1 MTYDG
6 HAYCFPDLRADGGF
20 ADPEQFRRHLQLAI
34 ATHFQPA
41 WRKKD
46 RAPADS
52 SGLADPSAGWS
63 FEALKEA
70 DFRPAGYGRFEW
82 TVGGDDYVKQYMP
95 PSVAGT
101 SYPAQALVA
110 EMGHAGVDL
119 ALLHRIPY
127 LGVSNEFIADC
138 VRLFPDR
145 LRGLAYVEE
154 WRVRPDTDW
163 AIKKLERAVDQLGL
177 VGLQF
182 LPDHL
187 SLYGQSEEWDVRE
200 FKPYWD
206 ALASLSIPLFITP
219 SYSSLATGESA
230 LEGFLRQL
238 RTIRGWMET
247 YPEVDVVLTH
257 GLSWRMFIDGQTV
270 VLPDKVFDAAPID
283 NPRFH
288 IQVMFPIS
296 LGGIWEYPMPQVRP
310 VMETL
315 VDRVGA
321 DRLIWGT
328 DMPIVMRFYTYR
340 QCLKHMRVCG
350 SSLRPEELDMI
361 LGGNMVRLIEA
372 SNPGGRVSA

>member
-1 MTYDG
+1 MTKRTATCSFDRARPRAPWSLSSLARAPRDGQIDTDMTYDG

-187 SLYGQSEEWDVRE
+187 SLCGQSEEWDVRE

-206 ALASLSIPLFITP
+206 ARASLSIPLFITP
-219 SYSSLATGESA
+219 SYSSIATGESA

-247 YPEVDVVLTH
+247 YPDVDVVLTH
-257 GLSWRMFIDGQTV
+257 WAELENVHRRANRSAAGQ
-270 VLPDKVFDAAPID
+270 
-283 NPRFH
+283 
-288 IQVMFPIS
+288 
-296 LGGIWEYPMPQVRP
+296 GVR
-310 VMETL
+310 
-315 VDRVGA
+315 RGA
-321 DRLIWGT
+321 DRQPTVPRTGDVPDLSGRDLGISDAAGASR
-328 DMPIVMRFYTYR
+328 DGDSCRSGR
-340 QCLKHMRVCG
+340 G
-350 SSLRPEELDMI
+350 RPAH
-361 LGGNMVRLIEA
+361 LGD
-372 SNPGGRVSA
+372 